1 MYIFFLWV
9 SLEVYFFLNLINLG
23 FLFKKLIICEY
34 IKYLLILIMC
44 FVVIGWLFV
53 LYVENVGGVCVVC
66 VDIMLMDGMMM

>member
-1 MYIFFLWV
+1 
-9 SLEVYFFLNLINLG
+9 
-23 FLFKKLIICEY
+23 
-34 IKYLLILIMC
+34 MC